1 MTNTSSSPLS
11 VNLRPEHPTALKLID
26 VTVEMIDAH
35 GEVAVRVQEVVAA
48 AGVQIPVLYRHFGNR
63 EGLIQAAHIRRMQN
77 ELASLLEESRQS
89 VGRAQSRE
97 EFLRNF
103 EHVIDVLF
111 GPERAEARF
120 KRLNI
125 VGSGYG
131 RPEMEAVLV
140 EIELEGFSRLEEL
153 LKPAQNQGWISS
165 TLDLRAF
172 VAWVAGLSMS
182 QTLIDLVGDAQL
194 TQGWIAM
201 SKKTV
206 MAVLTDNI

>member
-1 MTNTSSSPLS
+1 LS

>member
-1 MTNTSSSPLS
+1 
-11 VNLRPEHPTALKLID
+11 
-26 VTVEMIDAH
+26 
-35 GEVAVRVQEVVAA
+35 
-48 AGVQIPVLYRHFGNR
+48 
-63 EGLIQAAHIRRMQN
+63 
-77 ELASLLEESRQS
+77 
-89 VGRAQSRE
+89 
-97 EFLRNF
+97 
-103 EHVIDVLF
+103 
-111 GPERAEARF
+111 
-120 KRLNI
+120 
-125 VGSGYG
+125 
-131 RPEMEAVLV
+131 MEAVLV

>member
-1 MTNTSSSPLS
+1 MS